1 MNILFLNNYFP
12 IFGGADSGAS
22 NRSTMFISALAE
34 LGNVDV
40 VSFRKDGPVN
50 IANCNYVYNGEVAC
64 LAKEHRLD
72 KFAKLFAFHSPN
84 KIYPVTAE
92 KERIIDEVV
101 RNKKYDYIACRY
113 IREAVEC
120 GLLKYSSKLIIDVDD
135 NPRDVALMAAKT
147 ARTLRNRLYNRIY
160 ANTLDCMVK
169 YVLKNV
175 YCCYHSNP
183 LQAPIGKS
191 IYLHNVT
198 MSDAELPL
206 ISEQTPLQIM
216 MVGLFHYG
224 PNIEG
229 LEHFLNSVW
238 PLVHQSNPNV
248 TLNVVG
254 KIGDERLKEKWSKH
268 DGVVLKG
275 FVQNLMEEYKNSR
288 VVIVPIYSGSGT
300 SVKVVEAMK
309 LNRVCVA
316 TREGVRGYDRYLYDG
331 QDYLLAQNDT
341 DFAQKILELVV
352 DIYKCN
358 EIAVSAREK
367 IEKHYSQ
374 SRFKEIIRTSIKHQ

>member
-40 VSFRKDGPVN
+40 VSFRNDAPVN

-160 ANTLDCMVK
+160 ANTLDRMVK

-183 LQAPIGKS
+183 LQAPIEKS

-206 ISEQTPLQIM
+206 ISEKTPLQIM

-254 KIGDERLKEKWSKH
+254 KVGDERLKEKWGEH

-275 FVQNLMEEYKNSR
+275 FVQDLLAEYKNSR

-341 DFAQKILELVV
+341 DFSQKILELVDDV
-352 DIYKCN
+352 YKCN
-358 EIAVSAREK
+358 EIAISAREK

>member
-40 VSFRKDGPVN
+40 VSFRKDEPVN

-64 LAKEHRLD
+64 WAKEHRLD

-206 ISEQTPLQIM
+206 ISEKTPLQIM

-254 KIGDERLKEKWSKH
+254 KIGDERLKEKWGEH

-275 FVQNLMEEYKNSR
+275 FVQDLLAEYKNSR

-316 TREGVRGYDRYLYDG
+316 TREGVRGYDRYLHDG
-331 QDYLLAQNDT
+331 QDYLLAQNDA
-341 DFAQKILELVV
+341 DFAQKILELVDDV
-352 DIYKCN
+352 YKCN
-358 EIAVSAREK
+358 EIAISAREK

-374 SRFKEIIRTSIKHQ
+374 SRFKEIIRTSIKRQ

>member
-1 MNILFLNNYFP
+1 MNILFLNNYVP

-34 LGNVDV
+34 LGHVDV
-40 VSFRKDGPVN
+40 VSFRKDEPVN

-113 IREAVEC
+113 IRDAVEC

-135 NPRDVALMAAKT
+135 NPRDVALVAAKT
-147 ARTLRNRLYNRIY
+147 ARTLRNRLYHRIY

-183 LQAPIGKS
+183 LQVPIGKS

-331 QDYLLAQNDT
+331 QDYLLAQNDS

-374 SRFKEIIRTSIKHQ
+374 SRFKEIIKTSIKHQ

>member
-40 VSFRKDGPVN
+40 VSFRKDEPVN
-50 IANCNYVYNGEVAC
+50 IANCNYVYNREVAC
-64 LAKEHRLD
+64 FAKEHRLD

>member
-40 VSFRKDGPVN
+40 VSFRNDAPVN

-160 ANTLDCMVK
+160 ANTLDRMVK

-183 LQAPIGKS
+183 LQAPIEKS

-206 ISEQTPLQIM
+206 ISE
-216 MVGLFHYG
+216 
-224 PNIEG
+224 
-229 LEHFLNSVW
+229 
-238 PLVHQSNPNV
+238 
-248 TLNVVG
+248 
-254 KIGDERLKEKWSKH
+254 KRCRL
-268 DGVVLKG
+268 
-275 FVQNLMEEYKNSR
+275 
-288 VVIVPIYSGSGT
+288 
-300 SVKVVEAMK
+300 
-309 LNRVCVA
+309 
-316 TREGVRGYDRYLYDG
+316 
-331 QDYLLAQNDT
+331 
-341 DFAQKILELVV
+341 
-352 DIYKCN
+352 
-358 EIAVSAREK
+358 
-367 IEKHYSQ
+367 
-374 SRFKEIIRTSIKHQ
+374 

>member
-40 VSFRKDGPVN
+40 VSFRNDAPVN

-160 ANTLDCMVK
+160 ANTLDRMVK

-183 LQAPIGKS
+183 LQAPIEKS

-206 ISEQTPLQIM
+206 ISEKTPLQIM

-254 KIGDERLKEKWSKH
+254 KIGDERLKEKWGEH

-275 FVQNLMEEYKNSR
+275 FVQDLLTEYKNSR

-316 TREGVRGYDRYLYDG
+316 TREGVRGYDKYLHDG
-331 QDYLLAQNDT
+331 QDYLLAQNDA
-341 DFAQKILELVV
+341 DFAQKILALVDDV
-352 DIYKCN
+352 YKCN
-358 EIAVSAREK
+358 EIAISAREK

>member
-1 MNILFLNNYFP
+1 MNILFINNYFP

-40 VSFRKDGPVN
+40 VSFRNDAPVN

-160 ANTLDCMVK
+160 ANTLDRMVK

-183 LQAPIGKS
+183 LQAPIEKS

-206 ISEQTPLQIM
+206 ISEKTPLQIM

-254 KIGDERLKEKWSKH
+254 KIGDERLKEKWGEH

-275 FVQNLMEEYKNSR
+275 FVQDLLTEYKNSR

-316 TREGVRGYDRYLYDG
+316 TREGVRGYDKYLHDG
-331 QDYLLAQNDT
+331 QDYLLAQNDA
-341 DFAQKILELVV
+341 DFAQKILALVDDV
-352 DIYKCN
+352 YKCN
-358 EIAVSAREK
+358 EIAISAREK

-374 SRFKEIIRTSIKHQ
+374 SRFKEIIRTSIKRQ

>member
-40 VSFRKDGPVN
+40 VSFRNDAPVN

-64 LAKEHRLD
+64 LVKEHRLD

-160 ANTLDCMVK
+160 ANTLDRMVK

-183 LQAPIGKS
+183 LQAPIEKS

-206 ISEQTPLQIM
+206 ISEKTPLQIM

-254 KIGDERLKEKWSKH
+254 KVGDERLKEKWGEH

-275 FVQNLMEEYKNSR
+275 FVQDLLAEYKNSR

-316 TREGVRGYDRYLYDG
+316 TREGVRGYDRYLHDG
-331 QDYLLAQNDT
+331 QDYLLAQNDA
-341 DFAQKILELVV
+341 DFAQKILALVDDV
-352 DIYKCN
+352 YKCN
-358 EIAVSAREK
+358 EIAISAREK

>member
-1 MNILFLNNYFP
+1 
-12 IFGGADSGAS
+12 
-22 NRSTMFISALAE
+22 
-34 LGNVDV
+34 
-40 VSFRKDGPVN
+40 
-50 IANCNYVYNGEVAC
+50 
-64 LAKEHRLD
+64 
-72 KFAKLFAFHSPN
+72 
-84 KIYPVTAE
+84 
-92 KERIIDEVV
+92 
-101 RNKKYDYIACRY
+101 
-113 IREAVEC
+113 
-120 GLLKYSSKLIIDVDD
+120 
-135 NPRDVALMAAKT
+135 
-147 ARTLRNRLYNRIY
+147 
-160 ANTLDCMVK
+160 
-169 YVLKNV
+169 
-175 YCCYHSNP
+175 
-183 LQAPIGKS
+183 
-191 IYLHNVT
+191 
-198 MSDAELPL
+198 
-206 ISEQTPLQIM
+206 M

-254 KIGDERLKEKWSKH
+254 KVGDERLKEKWGEH

-275 FVQNLMEEYKNSR
+275 FVQDLLAEYKNSR

-341 DFAQKILELVV
+341 DFAQKILELVD

-374 SRFKEIIRTSIKHQ
+374 SRFKEIIRTSIKLQ

>member
-40 VSFRKDGPVN
+40 VSFRNDAPVN

-160 ANTLDCMVK
+160 ANTLDRMVK

-183 LQAPIGKS
+183 LQAPIEKS

-206 ISEQTPLQIM
+206 ISEKTPLQIM

-254 KIGDERLKEKWSKH
+254 KIGDVRLKEKWGEH

-275 FVQNLMEEYKNSR
+275 FVQDLLAEYKNSR

-316 TREGVRGYDRYLYDG
+316 TREGVRGYDKYLYDG
-331 QDYLLAQNDT
+331 QDYLLAQNDA
-341 DFAQKILELVV
+341 DFAQKILALVDDV
-352 DIYKCN
+352 YKCN
-358 EIAVSAREK
+358 EIAISAREK